1 MSTVKVYRWKK
12 FDVNSDEY
20 KIGPRMATRQ
30 AIKLFGSAVPIE
42 ETETEVD
49 ESLLNGNGMTPPGWT
64 PEEVQE

>member
-1 MSTVKVYRWKK
+1 
-12 FDVNSDEY
+12 
-20 KIGPRMATRQ
+20 MATRQ